1 MSSVVMVTGVSA
13 GIGLAVAKHLLQNS
27 YEVIG
32 LSRRRAEGLNECSAN
47 RFIQEIVDL
56 SDLDA
61 LKEHF
66 PILVNRYADVDAIVF
81 CAGYGRFGGLEE
93 FSYDQITKMVNTNLL
108 STMFLARAFLPQMKR
123 RQKGRLIFIGS
134 ESALSGGRRGAV
146 YTSTKS
152 AIDGFVKSLRR
163 ECSSD
168 GIHAGIVTLGMA
180 KSEFYDH
187 AQFTHGASPENF
199 VLPSD
204 VAEAVF
210 VMLESRPGTVIDEVK
225 ITPLKSVITRRRTG

>member
-1 MSSVVMVTGVSA
+1 MSSMVMVTGVSA
-13 GIGLAVAKHLLQNS
+13 GIGSAVGKQLLQNS
-27 YEVIG
+27 YEVVG
-32 LSRRRAEGLNECSAN
+32 LSRRSAEELKELSAN
-47 RFIQEIVDL
+47 RFIQEIIDL

-61 LKEHF
+61 LKEHL
-66 PILVNRYADVDAIVF
+66 PILVKRYTDVDAIVF
-81 CAGYGRFGGLEE
+81 CAGYGRFGGFEE
-93 FSYDQITKMVNTNLL
+93 FSFDQITRIVSTNLL

-168 GIHAGIVTLGMA
+168 GIHVGIVTPGMA
-180 KSEFYDH
+180 KTEFYDE
-187 AQFTHGASPENF
+187 AQFTHGDSPDNY
-199 VLPSD
+199 VLPGD
-204 VAEAVF
+204 VAEAVNM
-210 VMLESRPGTVIDEVK
+210 MLESRPGTVIDEVR